1 MFAEQVFLPLRQLPS
16 PTKRGVLY
24 IQLVMVINIL
34 GLSFNTKK
42 SVITKDKILV
52 QHSDSLSEDPC
63 PKVW

>member
-1 MFAEQVFLPLRQLPS
+1 MFAEQVFLPLRHLPS
-16 PTKRGVLY
+16 PTKHGVLY